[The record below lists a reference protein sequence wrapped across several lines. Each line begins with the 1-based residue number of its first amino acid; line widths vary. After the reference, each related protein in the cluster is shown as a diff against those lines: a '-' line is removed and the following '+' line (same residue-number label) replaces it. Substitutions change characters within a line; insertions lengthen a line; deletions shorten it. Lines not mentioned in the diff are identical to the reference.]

1 MELKAMSDL
10 SNNNLANN
18 RILDDWL
25 LLALEEGFP
34 AEVEQSSLDQLLFWW
49 LGFDDRD
56 RHFSGST
63 EARPEECRV
72 TIPEED
78 AKRSRARRL
87 LNLAL
92 QSSEANDSADET
104 GNRPQSE

>member
-10 SNNNLANN
+10 SHNNLANN

-56 RHFSGST
+56 RHFSEST
-63 EARPEECRV
+63 EACVKKRRI

-92 QSSEANDSADET
+92 QSVAADNSSDEK
-104 GNRPQSE
+104 GI

>member
-56 RHFSGST
+56 RYFSESK
-63 EARPEECRV
+63 EARPKECRV

>member
-10 SNNNLANN
+10 SHNNLANN

-56 RHFSGST
+56 RHFSEST
-63 EARPEECRV
+63 EACLEEHRI

-92 QSSEANDSADET
+92 QSSAANNSSD
-104 GNRPQSE
+104 

>member
-10 SNNNLANN
+10 SHNNLANN

-25 LLALEEGFP
+25 LLAVQNGLP
-34 AEVEQSSLDQLLFWW
+34 IDVEKSSLDQLLFWW

-56 RHFSGST
+56 EPCRELT
-63 EARPEECRV
+63 ETRPQERPI
-72 TIPEED
+72 TISEED

-92 QSSEANDSADET
+92 QKSEAHEPANET
-104 GNRPQSE
+104 ENRPTSE

>member
-56 RHFSGST
+56 RHFSGSK
-63 EARPEECRV
+63 EVRPKECRV